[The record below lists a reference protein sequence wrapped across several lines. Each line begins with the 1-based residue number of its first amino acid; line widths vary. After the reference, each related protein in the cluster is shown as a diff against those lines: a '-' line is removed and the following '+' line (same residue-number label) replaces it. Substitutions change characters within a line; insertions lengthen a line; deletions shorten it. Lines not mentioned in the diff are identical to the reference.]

1 MYENVYGVK
10 GYPGYD
16 RLRLPGAIQLSTNLQ
31 TDTQLALQPPA
42 AAAAV
47 LNSMGGIDAID
58 LSFRPTVQ
66 LRL

>member
-1 MYENVYGVK
+1 MYDNGYGVK

-31 TDTQLALQPPA
+31 TDTQLALQPT

-58 LSFRPTVQ
+58 LPFRPTVQ

>member
-16 RLRLPGAIQLSTNLQ
+16 RLRLPGAIQLSTYLQ
-31 TDTQLALQPPA
+31 SDTQLALQTT

-47 LNSMGGIDAID
+47 LNSMGGIDTID

>member
-16 RLRLPGAIQLSTNLQ
+16 RLRLPSAIQLSTNLQ
-31 TDTQLALQPPA
+31 TDTQLALQPT

-66 LRL
+66 LQL